1 MAGIG
6 FELKKLFRRKGFFA
20 GAYAYGY
27 AGVICCGPMI
37 LGIILLLGVSFLA
50 KASGAS
56 MHERELLNGM
66 ITTTLLAGLTVSS
79 FLSLLVTR
87 YIADMLYEQK
97 PECVM
102 PSFWGA
108 TGILL
113 TAGCIL
119 YGIFLCFAG
128 IPLLYC
134 IACFLLFGE
143 IVIVWTEISYLTAVK
158 DYQGI
163 FRTFGIALLAGFL
176 CGAIFVFV
184 FHLPV
189 VASLMTAMVVSYG
202 VMAVHYYTLL
212 QQFFP
217 TGEGSSLAFLH
228 WGDTYPTLAW
238 NGLFTNIGLFTHLI
252 ILWASDYG
260 IQIQGLF
267 YHCPDYDIAA
277 VFAFLSILITT
288 VNYVVSVEVHFY
300 PKYRD
305 YYALFNDK
313 GTIVDIDLAGR
324 DMCDT
329 LSRELHYA
337 AMRQLFCTILFLVFG
352 SVLLKKF
359 SLGFTDEA
367 LGIFRVL
374 CIGYGLYAI
383 ANMLMLS
390 LLYFCD
396 NKGSFFA
403 SGTFAIGTILGTI
416 ASFAL
421 PSYWRGIGFGIGAL
435 AYLVV
440 AWLRVEYFMQS
451 LPYHLLSRQPMI
463 AQEKNGLLSKI
474 SNTAQ
479 KMFEK
484 RSSI

>member
-27 AGVICCGPMI
+27 ASVICCGPMI
-37 LGIILLLGVSFLA
+37 LGIILLIGISFLA
-50 KASGAS
+50 KISGAS

-66 ITTTLLAGLTVSS
+66 ITTTLLMGLTVSS

-97 PECVM
+97 QERVM

-108 TGILL
+108 TAILL
-113 TAGCIL
+113 TVGCIL

-128 IPLLYC
+128 IPLLYAM
-134 IACFLLFGE
+134 ACFLLFGE

-163 FRTFGIALLAGFL
+163 FRAFFLALAIGFL
-176 CGAIFVFV
+176 CGALFVFV
-184 FHLPV
+184 LHLPV
-189 VASLMTAMVVSYG
+189 VPSLMAAMLVSYG
-202 VMAVHYYTLL
+202 IMCVCYCVLL
-212 QQFFP
+212 QRFFP
-217 TGEGSSLAFLH
+217 SGKGSCFAFLH
-228 WGDTYPTLAW
+228 WVDEYPTLTW
-238 NGLFTNIGLFTHLI
+238 NGLFTNVGLFAHLVMM
-252 ILWASDYG
+252 WASRYG

-267 YHCPDYDIAA
+267 YHSPDYDIAA
-277 VFAFLSILITT
+277 IFAFLSVLITT

-313 GTIVDIDLAGR
+313 GTIADIDIAGR

-329 LSRELHYA
+329 LSRELLYA
-337 AMRQLFCTILFLVFG
+337 ATRQLFCTIFFLVFG
-352 SVLLKKF
+352 SVLLKKIP
-359 SLGFTDEA
+359 LGFTDEA
-367 LGIFRVL
+367 LGVFRVL

-396 NKGSFFA
+396 NKGAFFA
-403 SGTFAIGTILGTI
+403 SATFAFGTVLGTLL
-416 ASFAL
+416 SFAL
-421 PSYWRGIGFGIGAL
+421 PAYLRGIGFGIGAL
-435 AYLVV
+435 AYLIV
-440 AWLRVEYFMQS
+440 AWLRLEYYTQS
-451 LPYHLLSRQPMI
+451 LPYHLLSRQPII
-463 AQEKNGLLSKI
+463 AQKKHGLWTKI
-474 SNTAQ
+474 SHAAERAY
-479 KMFEK
+479 EK
-484 RSSI
+484 RSPL